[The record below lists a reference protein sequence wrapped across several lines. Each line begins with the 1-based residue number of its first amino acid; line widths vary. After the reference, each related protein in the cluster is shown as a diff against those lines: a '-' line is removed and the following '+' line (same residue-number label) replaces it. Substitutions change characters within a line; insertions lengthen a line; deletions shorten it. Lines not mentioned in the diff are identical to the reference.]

1 VGVQWLRFATVGVS
15 NTVLSLALYAE
26 LLRLGTFYLAA
37 SATAFVVATLNSYAL
52 NRRWTFHSSGRR
64 APEVVRF
71 YVVSTG
77 GLAVNLGLLYVAVD
91 DATVPKL
98 VAQLLVIPLVSVLTF
113 AWNRRWTFADA

>member
-1 VGVQWLRFATVGVS
+1 MFEYFPGNYVW
-15 NTVLSLALYAE
+15 N
-26 LLRLGTFYLAA
+26 LG
-37 SATAFVVATLNSYAL
+37 VVATLNSYAL

-64 APEVVRF
+64 AREVVRF

-98 VAQLLVIPLVSVLTF
+98 VAQLLVIPLVSVVTF
-113 AWNRRWTFADA
+113 AWNRRWTFAGA